1 MELEGLKLEMTIF
14 ESRLLSVTSKSDN
27 ESVIKSLRVK
37 LKDLEAVIRHQDELT
52 KTLLNEDNSFFKSK
66 LSSIEN
72 FMLEVI
78 HNVNQENNV
87 NDPSPIN
94 VEIPSADKTPV
105 YLNRNNI
112 ILTENN
118 DRGPAISVIDIPAE
132 TTPCNGAQLENLNIN
147 NVSPINIEISSAVKT
162 PARMNENNA
171 SSRTIEIPS
180 SKKLLKAIVLTQAK
194 RKKH

>member
-1 MELEGLKLEMTIF
+1 
-14 ESRLLSVTSKSDN
+14 
-27 ESVIKSLRVK
+27 
-37 LKDLEAVIRHQDELT
+37 
-52 KTLLNEDNSFFKSK
+52 
-66 LSSIEN
+66 
-72 FMLEVI
+72 MLEVI

-94 VEIPSADKTPV
+94 MEIPSADKTPV

-118 DRGPAISVIDIPAE
+118 DRGPAISVTDIPAE

-180 SKKLLKAIVLTQAK
+180 SKKLSRLSF
-194 RKKH
+194 